1 MPKYEKEEL
10 DYNGYN
16 YNVPLQMYDNSS
28 KRGFV
33 PEYAHMNAAYRY
45 DEHLNDS
52 FSRGR
57 HSHGDDSSAYRW
69 QEARGDYDL

>member
-1 MPKYEKEEL
+1 
-10 DYNGYN
+10 
-16 YNVPLQMYDNSS
+16 MYDNSS

-45 DEHLNDS
+45 DERLNDS

-57 HSHGDDSSAYRW
+57 LSHGDDSSAYRW